1 MAADGQPPDFDAA
14 FGASALLAW
23 FRAARAAMAGGT
35 LGVAIGACARCRGP
49 LALRADERVALACPH
64 CAHPCGGDAL
74 DVLVDQW
81 PEPWAQVEGGG
92 MSLEYRL
99 ALTGEQDGVPACCAA
114 CALPTPAEN
123 PAARCPR
130 CGATTWI
137 PRPSLDGARR
147 VQLGVRI
154 DGTRAGRPVHALVPV
169 ISGESALH
177 RDATLGTSAE
187 SGRSMLGLTGLGCA
201 IALGV
206 LVLVVIG
213 VAMAITFATR
223 V

>member
-1 MAADGQPPDFDAA
+1 MAADGQPTDFDAA

-23 FRAARAAMAGGT
+23 FRAARMAMAGGT
-35 LGVAIGACARCRGP
+35 LGVAIGACGRCRAP

-64 CAHPCGGDAL
+64 CAHPCGGDAV

-99 ALTGEQDGVPACCAA
+99 SLTGDREGTPAGCAA
-114 CALPTPAEN
+114 CGLPTPAGDQ
-123 PAARCPR
+123 ASRCPR

-137 PRPSLDGARR
+137 SRPSPDGARR

-169 ISGESALH
+169 TAGEAALH

-187 SGRSMLGLTGLGCA
+187 AGRSMLGLTGLGCA

-206 LVLVVIG
+206 LLLVVIG
-213 VAMAITFATR
+213 GAMAITFAAR